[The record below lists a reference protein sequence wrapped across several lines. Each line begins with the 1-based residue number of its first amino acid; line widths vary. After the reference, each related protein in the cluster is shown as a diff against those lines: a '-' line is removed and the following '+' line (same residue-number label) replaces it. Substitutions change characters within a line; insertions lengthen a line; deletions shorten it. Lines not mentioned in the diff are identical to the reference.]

1 MQMNNIVVDSIV
13 VSKILPNLI
22 GTVIKVIN
30 DNTVLITICNK
41 KMLVST
47 KYWEQSRT
55 AGGGT

>member
-30 DNTVLITICNK
+30 DNTVLVEICNK

-47 KYWEQSRT
+47 KFWEVRV
-55 AGGGT
+55 ADER